1 MIEDNV
7 KETGRASTYEGRLN
21 IIGET
26 VCKQMSLM
34 YIAHTHLRTAEAS
47 GFFLQQSA
55 ETINRAMPTHL
66 NDAQFMDAMREV
78 WRELTALH
86 KSKYWPSIHEIGKA
100 ATKVGARLAR
110 REDKINKAF
119 SGTFEAEQQARE
131 EEKKKPETIEGWLD
145 KLKMTDDMIADG
157 SLNRGMGITLRK
169 IACAALARL
178 GYEGDTSLQG
188 IGETPPEH
196 LPEPV
201 SNVTQTSQEPAPI
214 AKPIMSQD
222 SGELNMRLLKAGMTA
237 PKFDNQPD
245 DFDDPLPDNM
255 QGDMPSFDSL

>member
-119 SGTFEAEQQARE
+119 SGTFEAEQKARE
-131 EEKKKPETIEGWLD
+131 QEKQKPETIEGWLE

-157 SLNRGMGITLRK
+157 SLNRAMGIRLRS
-169 IACAALARL
+169 IPCAALKRL
-178 GYEGDTSLQG
+178 GYEGDTSLPE
-188 IGETPPEH
+188 IGETPQEH
-196 LPEPV
+196 LPEP
-201 SNVTQTSQEPAPI
+201 EPMPAPPPI
-214 AKPIMSQD
+214 ATPIMEQTNSQ
-222 SGELNMRLLKAGMTA
+222 LNMRLIKSGMVA
-237 PKFDNQPD
+237 PKFDDQPEV
-245 DFDDPLPDNM
+245 FDDPLPDNM

>member
-21 IIGET
+21 IVGET
-26 VCKQMSLM
+26 VCKQMSMM

-55 ETINRAMPTHL
+55 DTINRAMPTHL

-119 SGTFEAEQQARE
+119 SGTFEAEQKARE
-131 EEKKKPETIEGWLD
+131 QEKQKPETIEGWLE

-157 SLNRGMGITLRK
+157 SLNRDMGIRLRS
-169 IACAALARL
+169 IPCAALKRL
-178 GYEGDTSLQG
+178 GYEGDTSLPE
-188 IGETPPEH
+188 IGETPQEH
-196 LPEPV
+196 LPEP
-201 SNVTQTSQEPAPI
+201 EPMPTPPAI
-214 AKPIMSQD
+214 ATPIMEQTNSQ
-222 SGELNMRLLKAGMTA
+222 LNMRLIKSGMVA
-237 PKFDNQPD
+237 PKFDNQPE
-245 DFDDPLPDNM
+245 DFEDALPDNM
-255 QGDMPSFDSL
+255 QSDAPSFDSL